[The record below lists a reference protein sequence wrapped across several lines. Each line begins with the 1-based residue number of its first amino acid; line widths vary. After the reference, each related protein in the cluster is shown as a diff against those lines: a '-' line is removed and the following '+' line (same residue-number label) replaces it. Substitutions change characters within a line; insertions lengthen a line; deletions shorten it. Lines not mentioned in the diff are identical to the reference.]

1 MSDLL
6 TWELP
11 LPVNIRI
18 SGQKSTY
25 NTLKDITIRHYPV
38 KNTNRY
44 GIRYPE
50 HIFLLPVKSH
60 DQFLCLVVLLASP
73 SSSGILHPIPT
84 KNKDYFPTFLYESH
98 YEHHLQSWSVI
109 TSVSSPDKLIMK
121 VYDDYEDPPVWANL
135 DPLSHLMKLVKLLIT
150 ILSNIF
156 LEPLNKEKK

>member
-6 TWELP
+6 SWELP

-18 SGQKSTY
+18 SCQKSTY
-25 NTLKDITIRHYPV
+25 NTLKAITIRHYPV

-50 HIFLLPVKSH
+50 HIFLLPVKSL

-84 KNKDYFPTFLYESH
+84 KNKAYFPTFLYQSH
-98 YEHHLQSWSVI
+98 YEHYLQSWSV
-109 TSVSSPDKLIMK
+109 SVSHHLISLSWRFMTNMRTLLFELIWTLSPTWWSWSSCWLRMK
-121 VYDDYEDPPVWANL
+121 
-135 DPLSHLMKLVKLLIT
+135 
-150 ILSNIF
+150 
-156 LEPLNKEKK
+156 KKRSSVHFCSS